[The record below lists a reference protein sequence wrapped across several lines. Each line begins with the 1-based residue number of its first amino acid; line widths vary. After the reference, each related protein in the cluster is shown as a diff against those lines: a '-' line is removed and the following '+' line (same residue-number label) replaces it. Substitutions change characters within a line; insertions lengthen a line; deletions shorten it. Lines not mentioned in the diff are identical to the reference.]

1 MMPVAWGAEIKV
13 LAARYGAR
21 TAVRDGAGEASFAAV
36 FDHAAGVAT
45 FLREQNRAG
54 RPVATYL
61 RNGRAAVAASYGVL
75 LAGGCEAP
83 VNAALSVDD
92 LHYCVGLA
100 DAGTVLT
107 DADRVADLRDRGLDA
122 VDVTALPPTP
132 ILALP
137 EVPAPGDA
145 WARITFTSGTTGRPK
160 GVVHT
165 QEARWTANLLLRAN
179 LPVAPGARTR
189 ILLMTPFAHGAALLT
204 YAFLDGGGSVH
215 LLDGVRLD
223 AATAAIRNG
232 DVDQIFAPPTV
243 LAKLT
248 AALAGS
254 RVETIRTI
262 YTGTA
267 PLSPQLYGEARTIFG
282 PVVRITYGKTEI
294 FNPIT
299 VLAPDETDAWYADP
313 DAGTGICVGWPAS
326 GVEVRIVPE
335 AEGQG
340 PPDGPAIGAVLL
352 RARHMLAGLLIDG
365 RFEPQD
371 PAGFHRTGDLG
382 FVDGE
387 GRLRLVGRES
397 DIIKT
402 GGYSVSPEE
411 VEALVGPLMPGL
423 EFAVVGLPSSYWGEI
438 VTLAVAGGPADW
450 PEALSP
456 RLAGLTAYKR
466 PRLFASLDAIPRNAM
481 GKLVRARLREAILA
495 RYAVNDGPYPG
506 LLPAAGQA
514 SAD

>member
-1 MMPVAWGAEIKV
+1 MMPVAWGAEIKA

-83 VNAALSVDD
+83 VNAALSLDD
-92 LHYCVGLA
+92 LHYCVALA

-122 VDVTALPPTP
+122 VDVTALPPSP
-132 ILALP
+132 IMTLP
-137 EVPAPGDA
+137 EVAAPGDA

-165 QEARWTANLLLRAN
+165 HEARWTANLLLRAN
-179 LPVAPGARTR
+179 LPVTPGAGTR

-223 AATAAIRNG
+223 AANAAIRNG

-243 LAKLT
+243 LAKVT

-262 YTGTA
+262 FTGTA
-267 PLSPQLYGEARTIFG
+267 PLSPQLYAEARTIFG

-313 DAGTGICVGWPAS
+313 DAGAGICVGWPAS
-326 GVEVRIVPE
+326 GVEVRILPE

-340 PPDGPAIGAVLL
+340 PPGGPAIGAVLL

-371 PAGFHRTGDLG
+371 STGFHRTGDLG
-382 FVDGE
+382 FIDSK
-387 GRLRLVGRES
+387 GRLRLAGRET
-397 DIIKT
+397 DMIKT

-411 VEALVGPLMPGL
+411 VETLIEPLMSGL
-423 EFAVVGLPSSYWGEI
+423 DYAVVGLPSSYWGEI
-438 VTLAVAGGPADW
+438 IAVAVAGGPPDW
-450 PEALSP
+450 PETLAP
-456 RLAGLTAYKR
+456 GLAGVTAYKR
-466 PRLFASLDAIPRNAM
+466 PRLFANLDAIPRNAM
-481 GKLVRARLREAILA
+481 GKLVRAQLRGAILE
-495 RYAVNDGPYPG
+495 RYSVADGPYPG
-506 LLPAAGQA
+506 LVST
-514 SAD
+514 SARSSVD